1 MKNVNEILNN
11 TIERLRA
18 RLPKTEFY
26 FYYPNTT
33 LSLPVKD
40 KQYGIIKASESC
52 STAEN
57 TGNSRVR
64 VEVQLMSPMN
74 YTGRK
79 VLECAEEVL
88 QVLLEAEHGQS
99 TTNGSI
105 GDIEYKASL
114 RCYVIKIAVEYV
126 SELSKAVAV
135 KANNSS
141 INGLL
146 ISEKASCTY
155 TDVMVYGESKP
166 YDSVLCKRR
175 YTLKL
180 QIDSLGE
187 TLTGSKITV
196 EYQYNKYIVRYTG
209 CCVVDCISNI
219 LSKVQTYT
227 LNAVSREVV
236 KVE

>member
-1 MKNVNEILNN
+1 MS
-11 TIERLRA
+11 
-18 RLPKTEFY
+18 KT
-26 FYYPNTT
+26 
-33 LSLPVKD
+33 
-40 KQYGIIKASESC
+40 
-52 STAEN
+52 
-57 TGNSRVR
+57 
-64 VEVQLMSPMN
+64 
-74 YTGRK
+74 
-79 VLECAEEVL
+79 
-88 QVLLEAEHGQS
+88 
-99 TTNGSI
+99 
-105 GDIEYKASL
+105 
-114 RCYVIKIAVEYV
+114 
-126 SELSKAVAV
+126 VAV

-141 INGLL
+141 VDGLL

>member
-18 RLPKTEFY
+18 RLQKTEFY

-40 KQYGIIKASESC
+40 KQYGVIKASESC

-79 VLECAEEVL
+79 ILECAEEAL
-88 QVLLEAEHGQS
+88 QVLLEAEHGQR
-99 TTNGSI
+99 TTNGNI
-105 GDIEYKASL
+105 GDIEYKAPL

-146 ISEKASCTY
+146 ISEKAGCTY

-196 EYQYNKYIVRYTG
+196 EYQYNKHIVRYTG

>member
-11 TIERLRA
+11 TIEMLKA
-18 RLPKTEFY
+18 KMPNTEFY
-26 FYYPNTT
+26 FYYPNIT
-33 LSLPVKD
+33 LSLPVRD

-52 STAEN
+52 SMAEN
-57 TGNSRVR
+57 TGNSRVK

-88 QVLLEAEHGQS
+88 QAMLETEHGQN

-126 SELSKAVAV
+126 SELSKAVTV

-141 INGLL
+141 VNGLL

-166 YDSVLCKRR
+166 YDSVLCQKR

-180 QIDSLGE
+180 QIDGLVE

-196 EYQYNKYIVRYTG
+196 EYQYNKHIVRYTG
-209 CCVVDCISNI
+209 CCVVECISNI

-227 LNAVSREVV
+227 LSTVSKEVV